1 MNLFLVLTQN
11 NDDENQKDSSFKLTA
26 MKIKSSIQL
35 LIVWTLTLLTAG
47 SAWAGQEKL
56 GAAMRDTRDEI
67 GQTRDQLQTTVDSI
81 SALVSQKKGDLRP
94 AYERFEAQVAKT
106 QAGATATR
114 ARAQKMETEAA
125 THFSAWRTELDTI
138 NNAKL
143 KAKGVKRLETVEKS
157 YNRVTKQIQEAAEK
171 FDPYLS
177 DLADMKKMLAN
188 DLSPSGVKALRG
200 TVGDAKF
207 HLTFVR
213 RPLNDAIQE
222 LDKMQKTLTST
233 VGP

>member
-11 NDDENQKDSSFKLTA
+11 NDDENQKDSSFKRTA

-35 LIVWTLTLLTAG
+35 LVVWTLALFTAG

-81 SALVSQKKGDLRP
+81 SALVNQKKGDLKP
-94 AYERFEAQVAKT
+94 AYEKFEAQVAKT
-106 QAGATATR
+106 QAAAAATK
-114 ARAQKMETEAA
+114 ARAQKMQTEAA
-125 THFSAWRTELDTI
+125 THFSAWKTELDSI
-138 NNAKL
+138 NNPKL
-143 KAKGVKRLETVEKS
+143 KAKGMKRQETVEKS

-200 TVGDAKF
+200 TVSDAKF

>member
-1 MNLFLVLTQN
+1 LVLTQN
-11 NDDENQKDSSFKLTA
+11 NDDENQKDSSFKRTA

-35 LIVWTLTLLTAG
+35 LVVWTLALFTAG

-94 AYERFEAQVAKT
+94 AYEQFEAQVAKT
-106 QAGATATR
+106 QAGAAATR
-114 ARAQKMETEAA
+114 ARAQRMETEAA

-138 NNAKL
+138 NNAKI
-143 KAKGVKRLETVEKS
+143 KAKGVKRLEAVEKS

-213 RPLNDAIQE
+213 RPLNDAIQD

>member
-1 MNLFLVLTQN
+1 
-11 NDDENQKDSSFKLTA
+11 
-26 MKIKSSIQL
+26 MKTKSSIQL
-35 LIVWTLTLLTAG
+35 LGVWTLTILIAA

-56 GAAMRDTRDEI
+56 AAAMRDTREEI
-67 GQTRDQLQTTVDSI
+67 IQTRDQIQTTVDSI
-81 SALVSQKKGDLRP
+81 SALVNQKKGDLRP
-94 AYERFEAQVAKT
+94 AYEKFEAQVAKT
-106 QAGATATR
+106 QAAAVATK

-143 KAKGVKRLETVEKS
+143 KAKGVKRQESVEKS

-188 DLSPSGVKALRG
+188 DLSSNGVKALRG
-200 TVGDAKF
+200 TVADVKF

-213 RPLNDAIQE
+213 RPINDAIQE
-222 LDKMQKTLTST
+222 LDRMQKTLTST
-233 VGP
+233 IGP

>member
-1 MNLFLVLTQN
+1 
-11 NDDENQKDSSFKLTA
+11 
-26 MKIKSSIQL
+26 MKTKSSIL
-35 LIVWTLTLLTAG
+35 LLLVSTLTLLNAG
-47 SAWAGQEKL
+47 SVWAGQEKL
-56 GAAMRDTRDEI
+56 AAAMRDTREEMV
-67 GQTRDQLQTTVDSI
+67 QTRDQLSTTVDSI

-94 AYERFEAQVAKT
+94 AYEKFEAQVAKT
-106 QAGATATR
+106 QAAAAATR
-114 ARAQKMETEAA
+114 ARAQKMQTEAN
-125 THFSAWRTELDTI
+125 THFSAWRMELDSI
-138 NNAKL
+138 NNPKL
-143 KAKGVKRLETVEKS
+143 KAKGMKRQETVEKS

-213 RPLNDAIQE
+213 RPINDAIVE